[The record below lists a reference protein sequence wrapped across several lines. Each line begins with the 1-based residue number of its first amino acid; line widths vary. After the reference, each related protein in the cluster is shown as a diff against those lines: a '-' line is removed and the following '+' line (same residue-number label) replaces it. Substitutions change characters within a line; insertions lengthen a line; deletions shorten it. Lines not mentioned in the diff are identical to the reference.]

1 MQSALDALVK
11 DYFQTENFQALSEAD
26 IETYIRE
33 HPYTALGHFLLAK
46 KRKAAGKDFRTAAAK
61 AVLYLQDPLWFQY
74 LMNEPVKVE
83 AAAPATPVTQAESRS
98 FSRQPVKPPPIPE
111 PQLERHTAQP
121 AVQEISVTPA
131 PALPSTEQDLFEPY
145 HTIDYFASQGVQLK
159 QEELNNDEFGR
170 QLKSF
175 TEWLKSMKRI
185 QPVESKAPAKPQPA
199 AELTQ
204 EEDDSLDNTEVITET
219 MAEVWKKQ
227 GHPEKAAAIYKKLSL
242 QNPSKS
248 NYFESKIAQLNS

>member
-1 MQSALDALVK
+1 MQSALDALAK
-11 DYFQTENFQALSEAD
+11 DYFQTDNFQDLSEAD
-26 IETYIRE
+26 LETYIRE

-46 KRKAAGKDFRTAAAK
+46 KRKTTGKDFRAAAAK

-74 LMNEPVKVE
+74 LMNEPVKIEAPAPATPATLAVPRSIPSQPE
-83 AAAPATPVTQAESRS
+83 APAVPELQLEMQQVVPAVPEISVAAAPAQ
-98 FSRQPVKPPPIPE
+98 QP
-111 PQLERHTAQP
+111 
-121 AVQEISVTPA
+121 
-131 PALPSTEQDLFEPY
+131 TEQELFEPY

-185 QPVESKAPAKPQPA
+185 QPVETKAPEKPQPA
-199 AELTQ
+199 ELTP
-204 EEDDSLDNTEVITET
+204 EADDSLDNTEVITET

-227 GHPEKAAAIYKKLSL
+227 GHPEKAKAIYKKLSL

-248 NYFESKIAQLNS
+248 NYFESKIAQLKR